1 MGFFQASTKLTLHQ
15 KKAQEWCCKQ
25 GDRSCCSREG
35 ETLDIEGALVRT
47 SDGAG
52 VDGRAI
58 KLTVGRQGAG
68 TPATTSIG
76 FLYQYKLPPGT
87 SPLAHIQAQFDGD
100 VLYAASA
107 GTLDIPVNGPARKG
121 TLTLFDAKGKR
132 GETIALK
139 NSSAR
144 RIRWPPYGLVGGL
157 GVAFKR
163 SEGADSSAA
172 LVQVCSATTGPAG
185 VVSCTIKLDLPK
197 KSYSLSA
204 HPHPGQSD
212 WVVPQ
217 PPDKTLVIEPAA
229 SRLVVTGAPS
239 SARIGDTIH
248 VKVRV
253 TRTTDSAAIRDGLG
267 ATSLGGW

>member
-1 MGFFQASTKLTLHQ
+1 M
-15 KKAQEWCCKQ
+15 
-25 GDRSCCSREG
+25 
-35 ETLDIEGALVRT
+35 
-47 SDGAG
+47 
-52 VDGRAI
+52 
-58 KLTVGRQGAG
+58 
-68 TPATTSIG
+68 
-76 FLYQYKLPPGT
+76 
-87 SPLAHIQAQFDGD
+87 AHIQAQFDGD

-139 NSSAR
+139 ALLSPENPMATVN
-144 RIRWPPYGLVGGL
+144 GLAGGL

-163 SEGADSSAA
+163 REGADSSAA

-185 VVSCTIKLDLPK
+185 VVSCTVKLDLPK

-217 PPDKTLVIEPAA
+217 PYDKMLVIEPAP

-248 VKVRV
+248 VKVKV
-253 TRTTDSAAIRDGLG
+253 TRTTDSAAIRDGLVS
-267 ATSLGGW
+267 TSLGGTATPNAAGEATVTVIISSQGGTGARTVKVWFSGDPDLYEKSEATFTLHVSPSVS